1 MKLSK
6 ALTFW
11 PVLLG
16 LVAVDC
22 TTKRLAVDNLSPAL
36 VPHEVVGDVVRFT
49 LAYNPDAAMGL
60 SLGEYSRIGFAV
72 IAVVMI
78 SALFFYRRRLA
89 DQSGLQS
96 VALGLIAGGATGNLL
111 DRVRS
116 EQGVVDFIDVGVGSA
131 RFYTFNV
138 ADAAVF
144 CGAIL
149 LLLLLARQ
157 DRSLPTAPIQ

>member
-1 MKLSK
+1 M
-6 ALTFW
+6 
-11 PVLLG
+11 
-16 LVAVDC
+16 
-22 TTKRLAVDNLSPAL
+22 
-36 VPHEVVGDVVRFT
+36 RFT
-49 LAYNPDAAMGL
+49 LAYNPDEAMGL

-72 IAVVMI
+72 IAIVMI
-78 SALFFYRRRLA
+78 SALFVYRRQTA
-89 DQSGLQS
+89 DQSGLKS

-116 EQGVVDFIDVGVGSA
+116 KQGVVDFIDVGAGTA

-144 CGAIL
+144 CGAVL

-157 DRSLPTAPIQ
+157 ERRDQPASMS

>member
-1 MKLSK
+1 
-6 ALTFW
+6 
-11 PVLLG
+11 
-16 LVAVDC
+16 
-22 TTKRLAVDNLSPAL
+22 
-36 VPHEVVGDVVRFT
+36 
-49 LAYNPDAAMGL
+49 MGL
-60 SLGEYSRIGFAV
+60 SLGEYSRIGFGV

-78 SALFFYRRRLA
+78 VALFVYRRRLS
-89 DQSGLQS
+89 DQSGLKS
-96 VALGLIAGGATGNLL
+96 IALGLIAGGATGNLL

-144 CGAIL
+144 CGAVL

-157 DRSLPTAPIQ
+157 DQKTAIGH